1 MAENDRMTMV
11 VTDENFRDVRLQTVL
26 GRLELIID
34 NENERIGKDA
44 KFDIKTSNAHKS
56 RCLYELT
63 MLCRE
68 TSPEE
73 FPTGFSSQMKF
84 LKQKLLLN
92 ARKLEAHLNAVR
104 TVTDILRNAVQEND
118 GDGTYTQEQFRHSE
132 F

>member
-1 MAENDRMTMV
+1 MDGMAMV
-11 VTDENFRDVRLQTVL
+11 VTEENFRDVRLQTVL
-26 GRLELIID
+26 DRLELIID
-34 NENERIGKDA
+34 NENERIGTDA
-44 KFDIKTSNAHKS
+44 KFDIKASNAHKS

-63 MLCRE
+63 ILCRD
-68 TSPEE
+68 TSQAD

-104 TVTDILRNAVQEND
+104 TVTDILRNAAQESD
-118 GDGTYTQEQFRHSE
+118 GDGTYTQEQFRHGE